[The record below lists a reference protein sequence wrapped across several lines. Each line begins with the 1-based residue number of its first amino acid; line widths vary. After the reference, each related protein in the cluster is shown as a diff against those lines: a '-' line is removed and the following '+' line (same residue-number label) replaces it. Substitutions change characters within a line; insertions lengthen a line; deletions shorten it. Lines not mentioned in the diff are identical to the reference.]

1 MWTKCHH
8 LTSKS
13 IDRALLPPPT
23 SLGALFG
30 ASIGSKFGSKNA
42 VDRVRKE
49 EMERIGLTPEIISA
63 AEDIGLAPEQSM
75 EGLKA
80 TKDSLETQ
88 QRLARRLDTDATL
101 LYEKAMKTIKEGDEG
116 QARIYLLRR
125 TDIQDQLKR
134 TLQYCAEEKK
144 RMERMEDNVA
154 QLERRAAEVESLIR
168 RNISAKTMLQNSDVL
183 APELSLRSEDP
194 LLQKFRDLGID

>member
-1 MWTKCHH
+1 MWAECHH
-8 LTSKS
+8 LTAKS
-13 IDRALLPPPT
+13 IDRALLPPPNL
-23 SLGALFG
+23 LGALFG